1 MGICHFDT
9 GTIKGHL
16 DVFVDI
22 EDGIPVILA
31 VDPIAQAIVD
41 GTVAIAHQNGIG
53 LGRLLQHPAVGLGGG
68 HQCINDQLRRRVIG
82 SGNVDALYIP

>member
-41 GTVAIAHQNGIG
+41 GIVEYLKRSAI
-53 LGRLLQHPAVGLGGG
+53 
-68 HQCINDQLRRRVIG
+68 
-82 SGNVDALYIP
+82 SSY